1 MVNAVLLMLACT
13 LFTSV
18 GQALFKLSASQDLL
32 VMITNPLLY
41 AGLLSYGIGAA
52 ILVLALRSEELSK
65 AYPMVSLSFI
75 WVLVI
80 SVVVFGEMLTPG
92 KIAGM
97 IAILSGVVVLGR

>member
-1 MVNAVLLMLACT
+1 
-13 LFTSV
+13 
-18 GQALFKLSASQDLL
+18 
-32 VMITNPLLY
+32 MITNPLLY